1 MNKNDHFLSNKPIKK
16 VKAQKQMKN
25 IITSIM
31 LAFSVYSYSQTE
43 QENDSIIETAV
54 NVLDE
59 IVITKKK
66 VLYTQK
72 SDRLVFNVENS
83 IVSEGG
89 TALDV
94 LQRAPGVVV
103 SQDGDLSIRGQ
114 QGVAVMINGKLTQLS
129 QKELAN
135 YLKSTTSSNIKQIEV
150 ITNPS
155 SKYDAAGKAGIINII
170 LKKPSTSGLKGTAF
184 ASYGRGRKNRTSSG
198 ANLSYNK
205 NKFGLYGNYSYTFRG
220 EEEHKNFNQTQYTN
234 QTREQ
239 ISTKNLQTSIT
250 DEPLTSNNF
259 KIGSTYEVSPK
270 TNIEAYVDAKIGRYQ
285 NRADGRNTLVN
296 AINELQFDALT
307 YNDSKEKWFDYT
319 YALSGVHKF
328 NTEGKNMAFDFE
340 YETSKFRSNQFQSAQ
355 NTDLSSATEINDRRG
370 FIPSQLKV
378 YTGKIDFVNPFKE
391 KQSIEWGFKA
401 SVKNNDNPSVYEYL
415 DNTEWIIDANSTN
428 HFEYKEQI
436 YAAYANYKYQLD
448 KLNIQAGLRSE
459 YTAIAI
465 LQKTLNEEHKDDY
478 LKWFP
483 SLSLKYEFNNSHSVH
498 TSYSKRINR
507 PSQFDLNP
515 FRFYDDAFNY
525 SQGNPNLIPE
535 ITHAAEIGYSWKN
548 TFMSSLYFNST
559 KDVFTEIYVYNPDNN
574 TTVTSQINVSESYN
588 YGANITHTA
597 ELFKYWSL
605 NTLFNIFENRFT
617 GNTVNSD
624 TIDPIATIN
633 LSIQNSFTITKSL
646 KAEANAQYQSKSNL
660 GIYERDGFFDFSI
673 GISKQLLSEKGNL
686 KLNITDVFNTNNF
699 YINSAVG
706 QTAINKRYDLDNR
719 IATIAFTY
727 RI

>member
-1 MNKNDHFLSNKPIKK
+1 
-16 VKAQKQMKN
+16 MKN

-198 ANLSYNK
+198 TNLSYNK

-220 EEEHKNFNQTQYTN
+220 EEEHKNFNQTQYIN

-340 YETSKFRSNQFQSAQ
+340 YETSKFRSNQFQSAH
-355 NTDLSSATEINDRRG
+355 NTDLSSTTEINDRRG

-428 HFEYKEQI
+428 HFEYKEQM

>member
-1 MNKNDHFLSNKPIKK
+1 
-16 VKAQKQMKN
+16 MKH
-25 IITSIM
+25 IITSVM

-43 QENDSIIETAV
+43 QEKDSIVETSI

-94 LQRAPGVVV
+94 LSRAPGVVI

-170 LKKPSTSGLKGTAF
+170 LKKPNNSGLKGTAF
-184 ASYGRGRKNRTSSG
+184 TSYARGRKNRTNSG
-198 ANLSYNK
+198 FNLNYNK
-205 NKFGLYGNYSYTFRG
+205 NKLGVYGNYSYTFRG
-220 EEEHKNFNQTQYTN
+220 EEERKEFDQIQYTD
-234 QTREQ
+234 QTRQQ
-239 ISTKNLQTSIT
+239 IASTNHQTSIT

-259 KIGSTYEVSPK
+259 KIGSTFEISPK
-270 TNIEAYVDAKIGRYQ
+270 TNIEAYVDAKIGRYE
-285 NRADGRNTLVN
+285 NMADGRNTLLN
-296 AINELQFDALT
+296 ASNQLLFDAIT

-319 YALSGVHKF
+319 YAFSGVHKF
-328 NTEGKNMAFDFE
+328 NTEGKNMSFDFE
-340 YETSKFRSNQFQSAQ
+340 YETSKFRSNQFQSAE
-355 NTDLSSATEINDRRG
+355 NADPSSSTVVNDRKG
-370 FIPSQLKV
+370 YIPSQLRV
-378 YTGKIDFVNPFKE
+378 FTGKVDFTNPLKE

-401 SVKNNDNPSVYEYL
+401 SVKNNDNPSVYEYFE
-415 DNTEWIIDANSTN
+415 NNEWIIDANSTN

-436 YAAYANYKYQLD
+436 YAAYANYKQQIGD
-448 KLNIQAGLRSE
+448 LNIQGGLRSE
-459 YTAIAI
+459 YTAIDI
-465 LQKTLNEEHKDDY
+465 LQKTLNEEHQDDY

-483 SLSLKYEFNNSHSVH
+483 SVSLKYEFTSSHSMH
-498 TSYSKRINR
+498 ASYSKRINR

-515 FRFYDDAFNY
+515 FRFYDDTFNY

-535 ITHAAEIGYSWKN
+535 ITHAAEIGYAWKSA
-548 TFMSSLYFNST
+548 FMASLYFNTT
-559 KDVFTEIYVYNPDNN
+559 KDVFTEVYVYNPDNN
-574 TTVTSQINVSESYN
+574 TTVTSQINVSKSYN

-597 ELFKYWSL
+597 ELYKFWSV
-605 NTLFNIFENRFT
+605 NTLFNVFENRFM
-617 GNTVNSD
+617 GDVLNST
-624 TIDPIATIN
+624 TIDPIATLN
-633 LSIQNSFTITKSL
+633 LSVQNSFTISESL

-660 GIYERDGFFDFSI
+660 GIYERASFFDFSI
-673 GISKQLLSEKGNL
+673 GISKQVLSNKGNVKFNL
-686 KLNITDVFNTNNF
+686 TDIFNTNNF
-699 YINSAVG
+699 KINSVVA
-706 QTAINKRYDLDNR
+706 QTSINKKYELDNR
-719 IATIAFTY
+719 IATLAFTY

>member
-1 MNKNDHFLSNKPIKK
+1 
-16 VKAQKQMKN
+16 MKN

-43 QENDSIIETAV
+43 QENDSIVETSI

-94 LQRAPGVVV
+94 LSRAPGVVV

-184 ASYGRGRKNRTSSG
+184 TSFGRGRKNRTNSG
-198 ANLSYNK
+198 VNLSYNK
-205 NKFGLYGNYSYTFRG
+205 NKLGVYGNYSYTFRG
-220 EEEHKNFNQTQYTN
+220 EEERKEFNQTQYTDQN
-234 QTREQ
+234 RQQ
-239 ISTKNLQTSIT
+239 VSTTNHQTSVT

-259 KIGSTYEVSPK
+259 KIGSQYEISSK
-270 TNIEAYVDAKIGRYQ
+270 TNVEAYVDAKIGRYE
-285 NRADGRNTLVN
+285 NIADGTNTIFN
-296 AINELQFDALT
+296 AMNQPHFDAVT

-319 YALSGVHKF
+319 YAFSGVHKF
-328 NTEGKNMAFDFE
+328 NTEGKNMSFDFE
-340 YETSKFRSNQFQSAQ
+340 YETSRFRSNQFQSAD
-355 NTDLSSATEINDRRG
+355 DLSNTTNINDRRG
-370 FIPSQLKV
+370 YIPSQLRV
-378 YTGKIDFVNPFKE
+378 FTGKIDFTNPLKE
-391 KQSIEWGFKA
+391 KNSVEWGFKA
-401 SVKNNDNPSVYEYL
+401 SLKNNDNPSIYEYL
-415 DNTEWIIDANSTN
+415 NNDEWVIDANSTN

-436 YAAYANYKYQLD
+436 YAAYANYKYQID
-448 KLNIQAGLRSE
+448 NLNIQGGLRTE
-459 YTAIAI
+459 YTAIDI

-483 SLSLKYEFNNSHSVH
+483 TLSLKYEFTSSHSVH
-498 TSYSKRINR
+498 ASYSKRINR

-515 FRFYDDAFNY
+515 FRFYDDSFNY
-525 SQGNPNLIPE
+525 SQGNPNLVPE
-535 ITHAAEIGYSWKN
+535 ITHAAEIGYAWKN
-548 TFMSSLYFNST
+548 AFMASLYFNTT
-559 KDVFTEIYVYNPDNN
+559 KDVFTEVYVYNPDNN
-574 TTVTSQINVSESYN
+574 TTVTSQINVSKSYN
-588 YGANITHTA
+588 YGTNITHTA
-597 ELFKYWSL
+597 ELAKYWSV
-605 NTLFNIFENRFT
+605 NTLFNVFENRFM
-617 GNTVNSD
+617 GNVLNSS
-624 TIDPIATIN
+624 TIN
-633 LSIQNSFTITKSL
+633 PIVTLNLSVQNSFTITESL
-646 KAEANAQYQSKSNL
+646 KAEANVQYQSKSNL
-660 GIYERDGFFDFSI
+660 GVYERDGFFDLSI
-673 GISKQLLSEKGNL
+673 GISKQVLAGKGNF
-686 KLNITDVFNTNNF
+686 KLNVTDVFNTNNF
-699 YINSAVG
+699 YINSVVG

-719 IATIAFTY
+719 IATLAFTY

>member
-1 MNKNDHFLSNKPIKK
+1 
-16 VKAQKQMKN
+16 MKN
-25 IITSIM
+25 ILTSIM

-43 QENDSIIETAV
+43 QENDSIVETSI

-94 LQRAPGVVV
+94 LSRAPGVVV

-184 ASYGRGRKNRTSSG
+184 TSYGRGRKNRTNSG
-198 ANLSYNK
+198 VNLSYNK
-205 NKFGLYGNYSYTFRG
+205 DKLGVYGNYSYTFRG
-220 EEEHKNFNQTQYTN
+220 EEERKEFNQTQYTD
-234 QTREQ
+234 QTRQQ
-239 ISTKNLQTSIT
+239 ISTTNHQTSIT

-259 KIGSTYEVSPK
+259 KIGTQYEISPK
-270 TNIEAYVDAKIGRYQ
+270 TNIEVYVDAKIGRYE
-285 NRADGRNTLVN
+285 NIADGTNTLLN
-296 AINELQFDALT
+296 AINQPQFDAVT

-328 NTEGKNMAFDFE
+328 NTEGKNMSFDFE
-340 YETSKFRSNQFQSAQ
+340 YETSKFRSNQFQSA
-355 NTDLSSATEINDRRG
+355 NDITNAAEINDRRG
-370 FIPSQLKV
+370 YIPSQLRV
-378 YTGKIDFVNPFKE
+378 FTGKVDFTNPLKE

-401 SVKNNDNPSVYEYL
+401 SLKNNDNPSVYEYYA
-415 DNTEWIIDANSTN
+415 NNQWQIDPNSTN

-436 YAAYANYKYQLD
+436 YAAYANYKYQLGN
-448 KLNIQAGLRSE
+448 LNIQGGLRSE
-459 YTAIAI
+459 YTAIDI
-465 LQKTLNEEHKDDY
+465 LQKTLNEEHQDDY

-483 SLSLKYEFNNSHSVH
+483 SLSLKYEFTSSHSVH
-498 TSYSKRINR
+498 ASYSKRINR

-515 FRFYDDAFNY
+515 FRFYDDSFNY
-525 SQGNPNLIPE
+525 SQGNPNLVPE
-535 ITHAAEIGYSWKN
+535 ITHAAEIGYAWKSN
-548 TFMSSLYFNST
+548 FMASLYFNTT
-559 KDVFTEIYVYNPDNN
+559 KDVFTEVYVYNPDNN
-574 TTVTSQINVSESYN
+574 TTITSQINVSKSYN
-588 YGANITHTA
+588 YGANVTNTA
-597 ELFKYWSL
+597 ELTKYWSV
-605 NTLFNIFENRFT
+605 NTLLNVFENRFM
-617 GNTVNSD
+617 GNVLNST
-624 TIDPIATIN
+624 TIEPIVTLN
-633 LSIQNSFTITKSL
+633 LSVQNSFTITETL

-660 GIYERDGFFDFSI
+660 GVYQRDGFFDLSI
-673 GISKQLLSEKGNL
+673 GISKQVLAKKGNI
-686 KLNITDVFNTNNF
+686 KLNVTDVFNTNNF
-699 YINSAVG
+699 YINSVVA

-719 IATIAFTY
+719 IATLAFTY

>member
-1 MNKNDHFLSNKPIKK
+1 
-16 VKAQKQMKN
+16 MKN
-25 IITSIM
+25 IITSMM

-43 QENDSIIETAV
+43 KESDSIVETSI

-94 LQRAPGVVV
+94 LSRAPGVIV

-170 LKKPSTSGLKGTAF
+170 LKKPGSAGLKGTVF
-184 ASYGRGRKNRTSSG
+184 TSYGRGRKNRTNSG
-198 ANLSYNK
+198 VNLSYNK
-205 NKFGLYGNYSYTFRG
+205 DKFGVYGNYSYTFRG
-220 EEEHKNFNQTQYTN
+220 EEERKEFDQIQYTDI
-234 QTREQ
+234 TRQQ
-239 ISTKNLQTSIT
+239 ISTKNHQYSIT

-259 KIGSTYEVSPK
+259 KVGTTYEASSK
-270 TNIEAYVDAKIGRYQ
+270 TNLEFYVDAKLGRYE
-285 NRADGRNTLVN
+285 NMADGRNTLLN
-296 AINELQFDALT
+296 ASDSVLFDAST
-307 YNDSKEKWFDYT
+307 YNDSKEKWNDYT
-319 YALSGVHKF
+319 YAFSGVHKF
-328 NTEGKNMAFDFE
+328 NTEGKNMSFDFE
-340 YETSKFRSNQFQSAQ
+340 YETSKFRSNQFQSARNIDPS
-355 NTDLSSATEINDRRG
+355 NTTEVNDRRG
-370 FIPSQLKV
+370 FIPSQLRDF
-378 YTGKIDFVNPFKE
+378 TGKVDFTNPLQE

-401 SVKNNDNPSVYEYL
+401 SLKNNDNPSVYEYY
-415 DNTEWIIDANSTN
+415 DNNQWVIDPNSTN

-436 YAAYANYKYQLD
+436 YAAYANYKYRLE
-448 KLNIQAGLRSE
+448 KLTLQGGLRSE
-459 YTAIAI
+459 YTAINI
-465 LQKTLNEEHKDDY
+465 LQRTLNEEHKDDY

-483 SLSLKYEFNNSHSVH
+483 SVSMKYELNNNHSVH

-515 FRFYDDAFNY
+515 FRFYDDSFNY
-525 SQGNPNLIPE
+525 SQGNPNLVPE
-535 ITHAAEIGYSWKN
+535 ITHAIELGYSWKSA
-548 TFMSSLYFNST
+548 FMASLYFNTT
-559 KDVFTEIYVYNPDNN
+559 KDVFTEIYDYDPATN
-574 TTVTSQINVSESYN
+574 TTVTSQINISKSYN
-588 YGANITHTA
+588 YGANITHSA
-597 ELFKYWSL
+597 ELFKYWSV
-605 NTLFNIFENRFT
+605 NTLFNVFKNQFM
-617 GNTVNSD
+617 GNVLNST
-624 TIDPIATIN
+624 TIDPILTLN
-633 LSIQNSFTITKSL
+633 LNVQNSFTLSESL
-646 KAEANAQYQSKSNL
+646 KAEINAQYQSKSNL
-660 GIYERDGFFDFSI
+660 GIYERDSFFDFSI
-673 GISKQLLSEKGNL
+673 GISKQVLSNKGNI
-686 KLNITDVFNTNNF
+686 KLNITDIFNTNNF
-699 YINSAVG
+699 NINSVIA
-706 QTAINKRYDLDNR
+706 QTNINKRYDLDNR

>member
-1 MNKNDHFLSNKPIKK
+1 MSKSFYNNIKPIHQL
-16 VKAQKQMKN
+16 KAQNDMKN
-25 IITSIM
+25 ILTSIM

-43 QENDSIIETAV
+43 QENDSIVETSI

-94 LQRAPGVVV
+94 LSRAPGVVV

-170 LKKPSTSGLKGTAF
+170 LKKPSISGLKGTAF
-184 ASYGRGRKNRTSSG
+184 TSYARGRKNRTNSG
-198 ANLSYNK
+198 VNLSYNK
-205 NKFGLYGNYSYTFRG
+205 EKLGVYGNYSYTFRG
-220 EEEHKNFNQTQYTN
+220 EEERKKFNQTQYTD
-234 QTREQ
+234 QTRQ
-239 ISTKNLQTSIT
+239 QVSTTNYQTSIT

-259 KIGSTYEVSPK
+259 KIGTQYEISPK
-270 TNIEAYVDAKIGRYQ
+270 TNIEAYLDAKIGRYE
-285 NRADGRNTLVN
+285 NIADGTNTLLN
-296 AINELQFDALT
+296 AMNQPQFDAVT

-319 YALSGVHKF
+319 YAFSGVHKF
-328 NTEGKNMAFDFE
+328 NTEGKNMSFDFE
-340 YETSKFRSNQFQSAQ
+340 YETSKFRSNQFQSA
-355 NTDLSSATEINDRRG
+355 NNIIGTTDINDRRG
-370 FIPSQLKV
+370 YIPSQLRV
-378 YTGKIDFVNPFKE
+378 FTGKVDFTNPLKE

-401 SVKNNDNPSVYEYL
+401 SIKNNDNPSVYEYYENNQWL
-415 DNTEWIIDANSTN
+415 IDPNSTN

-436 YAAYANYKYQLD
+436 YAAYANYKYQLGN
-448 KLNIQAGLRSE
+448 LNIQGGLRSE
-459 YTAIAI
+459 YTAIDI

-483 SLSLKYEFNNSHSVH
+483 SLSLKYEFTSNHSVH
-498 TSYSKRINR
+498 ASYSKRINR

-515 FRFYDDAFNY
+515 FRFYDDSFNY

-535 ITHAAEIGYSWKN
+535 ITHAAEIGYAWKSA
-548 TFMSSLYFNST
+548 FMTSLYFNTT
-559 KDVFTEIYVYNPDNN
+559 KDVFTEVYVYNPENN
-574 TTVTSQINVSESYN
+574 TTITSQINVSKSYN

-597 ELFKYWSL
+597 ELAKYWSV
-605 NTLFNIFENRFT
+605 NTLFNVFGNRFM
-617 GNTVNSD
+617 GNVLNST
-624 TIDPIATIN
+624 TIEPIVTLN
-633 LSIQNSFTITKSL
+633 LSVQNSFTITESL

-660 GIYERDGFFDFSI
+660 GVYQRDGFFDLSI
-673 GISKQLLSEKGNL
+673 GISKQVLAKKGNI

-699 YINSAVG
+699 YINSVVG

-719 IATIAFTY
+719 IATLAFTY

>member
-1 MNKNDHFLSNKPIKK
+1 
-16 VKAQKQMKN
+16 MKN
-25 IITSIM
+25 ILTSIM

-43 QENDSIIETAV
+43 QENDSIVETSI

-94 LQRAPGVVV
+94 LSRAPGVVV

-170 LKKPSTSGLKGTAF
+170 LKKPSNSGLKGTAF
-184 ASYGRGRKNRTSSG
+184 TSYARGRKNRTNSG
-198 ANLSYNK
+198 MNLSYNK
-205 NKFGLYGNYSYTFRG
+205 NKLGVYGNYSYTFRG
-220 EEEHKNFNQTQYTN
+220 EEERKKFNQTQYTDE
-234 QTREQ
+234 TRQ
-239 ISTKNLQTSIT
+239 QVSTTNHQTSIT

-259 KIGSTYEVSPK
+259 KIGTQYEISPK
-270 TNIEAYVDAKIGRYQ
+270 TNIEAYVDAKIGRYENMANGTNSVLNSMNQ
-285 NRADGRNTLVN
+285 P
-296 AINELQFDALT
+296 QFDAIT

-319 YALSGVHKF
+319 YAFSGVHKF
-328 NTEGKNMAFDFE
+328 NNEGKNMSFDFE
-340 YETSKFRSNQFQSAQ
+340 YETSKFRSNQFQSADDQ
-355 NTDLSSATEINDRRG
+355 GSSSATPVSDRRG
-370 FIPSQLKV
+370 YIPSQLRV
-378 YTGKIDFVNPFKE
+378 FTGKVDFTNPFKE
-391 KQSIEWGFKA
+391 KQTLEWGFKA
-401 SVKNNDNPSVYEYL
+401 SIKNNDNPSVYEYL
-415 DNTEWIIDANSTN
+415 DNNQWLIDANSTN

-436 YAAYANYKYQLD
+436 YAAYANYKYRIGD
-448 KLNIQAGLRSE
+448 FNIQGGLRTE
-459 YTAIAI
+459 YTAIDI
-465 LQKTLNEEHKDDY
+465 LQKTLNEEHQDDY

-483 SLSLKYEFNNSHSVH
+483 SLSLKYEFTSSHSVH
-498 TSYSKRINR
+498 ASYSKRINR

-515 FRFYDDAFNY
+515 FRFYDDPFNY
-525 SQGNPNLIPE
+525 SQGNPNLVPE
-535 ITHAAEIGYSWKN
+535 ITHAAEIGYAWKSA
-548 TFMSSLYFNST
+548 FMASLYFNTT
-559 KDVFTEIYVYNPDNN
+559 KDVFTEVYNYDPSSNI
-574 TTVTSQINVSESYN
+574 TVTTQINVSKSYN

-597 ELFKYWSL
+597 ELAKYWSV
-605 NTLFNIFENRFT
+605 NTLFNVFENRFM
-617 GNTVNSD
+617 GNVLNSS
-624 TIDPIATIN
+624 TITPIVTAN
-633 LSIQNSFTITKSL
+633 LSVQNSFTITESL

-660 GIYERDGFFDFSI
+660 GVYQRDGFFDLSI
-673 GISKQLLSEKGNL
+673 GVSKQILAGKGNF
-686 KLNITDVFNTNNF
+686 KLNFTDVLNTNNF
-699 YINSAVG
+699 YINSVVG

-719 IATIAFTY
+719 IATLAFTY

>member
-1 MNKNDHFLSNKPIKK
+1 
-16 VKAQKQMKN
+16 MKN
-25 IITSIM
+25 LITSMM

-43 QENDSIIETAV
+43 KEKDSIVETSI

-94 LQRAPGVVV
+94 LSRAPGVVV

-184 ASYGRGRKNRTSSG
+184 TSYGRGRKNRTNSG
-198 ANLSYNK
+198 VNLSYNK
-205 NKFGLYGNYSYTFRG
+205 NKFGVYGNYSYTFRG
-220 EEEHKNFNQTQYTN
+220 EEEQKEFNQIQYTDL
-234 QTREQ
+234 TRQQ
-239 ISTKNLQTSIT
+239 ISTKNPQTSIT

-259 KIGSTYEVSPK
+259 KFGTQYEISPK

-285 NRADGRNTLVN
+285 NMADGTNRLLN
-296 AINELQFDALT
+296 AMDQVQFDAIT

-319 YALSGVHKF
+319 YAFSGVHKF
-328 NTEGKNMAFDFE
+328 NSEGKNMSFDFE
-340 YETSKFRSNQFQSAQ
+340 YETSKFRSNQFQSAD
-355 NTDLSSATEINDRRG
+355 NVDTSSSTVVNDRRG
-370 FIPSQLKV
+370 YIPSQLRV
-378 YTGKIDFVNPFKE
+378 FTGKVDFTNPLKE

-401 SVKNNDNPSVYEYL
+401 SLKNNDNPSVYEFY
-415 DNTEWIIDANSTN
+415 DNNQWVIDANSTN

-436 YAAYANYKYQLD
+436 YAAYANYKYQVGD
-448 KLNIQAGLRSE
+448 FNIQGGLRSE
-459 YTAIAI
+459 YTAIYI

-483 SLSLKYEFNNSHSVH
+483 SLSLKYEFTNEHSIH

-515 FRFYDDAFNY
+515 FRFYDDSFNY
-525 SQGNPNLIPE
+525 SQGNPNLVPE
-535 ITHAAEIGYSWKN
+535 ITHAAEIGYAWKS
-548 TFMSSLYFNST
+548 TFMSSLYFNTT
-559 KDVFTEIYVYNPDNN
+559 KDVFTEVYNYDPDTN
-574 TTVTSQINVSESYN
+574 TTITTQINVSKSYN
-588 YGANITHTA
+588 YGANITHSA
-597 ELFKYWSL
+597 ELFKYWSV
-605 NTLFNIFENRFT
+605 NTLFNIFENRFM
-617 GNTVNSD
+617 GNNVNSN
-624 TIDPIATIN
+624 TIDPIVTLN
-633 LSIQNSFTITKSL
+633 LNVQNSFTITESL
-646 KAEANAQYQSKSNL
+646 KAEANAQFQSKSNL
-660 GIYERDGFFDFSI
+660 GIYERDAFFDFSV
-673 GISKQLLSEKGNL
+673 GISKQVLTGKGNI
-686 KLNITDVFNTNNF
+686 KLNFTDIFNTNNF
-699 YINSAVG
+699 YINSVIG
-706 QTAINKRYDLDNR
+706 QTSINKRYELDNR
-719 IATIAFTY
+719 IATLAFTY

>member
-43 QENDSIIETAV
+43 QENDSIVETAV

-220 EEEHKNFNQTQYTN
+220 EEEHKNFNQTQYIN

-355 NTDLSSATEINDRRG
+355 NTDLSSTTEINDRRG

-378 YTGKIDFVNPFKE
+378 YTGKVDFVNPFKE

-646 KAEANAQYQSKSNL
+646 KAETNAQYQSKSNL